1 MASETELQKGQ
12 LNPAARPVDAF
23 IQPTNYQVGEPGRL
37 AELPGVRGMDL
48 IGTNGTPN
56 VQGFNQAQQLAEALA
71 PFSKALVSTAQ
82 DAGLQYASWQAGK
95 GESEFMAAYRQAQ
108 LNVDGA
114 TEVGE
119 TNYASASRAIYAKD
133 KDAGMGM
140 WLANPYRQMG
150 ASRARSRIAGQ
161 EIEWKMAGIEGQMSP
176 KDYETPD
183 QGFAKLQSLRAG
195 LISQV
200 TESWGVNEN
209 SPGFQK
215 YTAPAIE
222 KASEKSA
229 NRLIED
235 RQKYFDD
242 MKPKQLA
249 QLLKNTIY
257 LEAQSGTFEYQG
269 NTYSRSTTPADLYQ
283 RALGHKLNSMSRD
296 FLSKAGPAGMA
307 TKWSREAY
315 EILSAEADFKD
326 DRALSSYLNL
336 IMSGEPLRGSDGKPV
351 VGLDGVQVNLSWR
364 QLYSKETIDSQ
375 IKYEQAGFA
384 SRNTRAENLS
394 KAVAAEMFMSTQ
406 GLPPGMDR
414 EQAAL
419 GALRRVQASEEARL
433 GRPLTTVESVEI
445 LEKWDKLNKL
455 NSSLVAGRVDTD
467 VEQRYLGALEQ
478 KFGTQFNAAGE
489 RAQVTRIAAEMAPL
503 DPERANRFQAAAFNQ
518 IEQKEKEVKDFS
530 GYTSARD
537 KVINDNINARLL
549 RNYPAAVSGGTD
561 RYKADREESER
572 RQRFALTGHVN
583 NRIREKEAQLGR
595 KLNDS
600 EVRGVTQQS
609 VDEYG
614 KSDKDALQYQFPGSQ
629 AYPDSPSVDPYRTI
643 KPVPLGPDGKPK
655 PAAGAKPISTFSTQE
670 LDDIPNRKVVLRQ
683 YRTQPVMPLNSLRD
697 VVFAGIDGKK
707 LPVKFEKAWRDAGAP
722 NAYDF
727 LMKQLEF
734 YPNYKPEWT
743 PAEMNRLKQDQQAS
757 ARTERASQT
766 YASIAPTMPTMAGLI
781 TFGLNTLT
789 GTAPAVAAT
798 TGGGGARPFT
808 GSQGGAWRSADSR
821 GQSLIAMAQRNGWDP
836 SDIAAIASFET
847 GGTLNPSEP
856 GRGAASG
863 RIGLIQA
870 GPNERRA
877 YGLGTGDWNREMKG
891 IENYLKSRG
900 AKPGMGLADLYAT
913 VNGGNP
919 RAGYTADGN
928 GTVARSARTLKL
940 LETHKQA
947 AMRKLGL
954 SN

>member
-12 LNPAARPVDAF
+12 LNPAAKPVDAF

-37 AELPGVRGMDL
+37 AELPGVRGMEL
-48 IGTNGTPN
+48 ISTGATPN
-56 VQGFNQAQQLAEALA
+56 VKGFNQAEQLAEALA

-82 DAGLQYASWQAGK
+82 EAGLKYASWQAGK

-133 KDAGMGM
+133 QQAGMGM

-150 ASRARSRIAGQ
+150 ATRARSRIAGQ
-161 EIEWKMAGIEGQMSP
+161 EIEWKMAGIEGQMSSE
-176 KDYETPD
+176 DYESPD

-200 TESWGVNEN
+200 TEGWGVNEN

-229 NRLIED
+229 NRLVED
-235 RQKYFDD
+235 RQKYFDE

-249 QLLKNTIY
+249 QLLKNTIE
-257 LEAQSGTFEYQG
+257 LERQSGTFEYQG
-269 NTYSRSTTPADLYQ
+269 NTYTRSSGNEQLYWT
-283 RALGHKLNSMSRD
+283 AFGAKMNDMSRD
-296 FLSKAGPAGMA
+296 FLGKAGPGGMA
-307 TKWSREAY
+307 TKWSKEAY
-315 EILSAEADFKD
+315 EILSAEANYYDKP
-326 DRALSSYLNL
+326 SL
-336 IMSGEPLRGSDGKPV
+336 IYSLGQINTGEPLRGGDGKQVLRADGSPV
-351 VGLDGVQVNLSWR
+351 FLTWR
-364 QLYSKETIDSQ
+364 QLFSQETIDSQ
-375 IKYEQAGFA
+375 IKYEQAGFTGRSA
-384 SRNTRAENLS
+384 RAKDLAER
-394 KAVAAEMFMSTQ
+394 AVAVMDLATEKIPV
-406 GLPPGMDR
+406 GPGR
-414 EQAAL
+414 QAA
-419 GALRRVQASEEARL
+419 GTAALNQFIEGEQQRT
-433 GRPLTTVESVEI
+433 GRKLTPVEI
-445 LEKWDKLNKL
+445 RAIKKEWIEANKDQSEL
-455 NSSLVAGRVDTD
+455 LTQQVDGGI
-467 VEQRYLGALEQ
+467 EQRYLGALEQ
-478 KFGTQFNAAGE
+478 KFGTQFNAAAE

-503 DPERANRFQAAAFNQ
+503 DRERANRFQAAAFNQ

-561 RYKADREESER
+561 MYKADREESER

-798 TGGGGARPFT
+798 TGGGGTRPFT
-808 GSQGGAWRSADSR
+808 RSGGGTWRSSDSR

-877 YGLGTGDWNREMKG
+877 YGLGTGNWDREVKG
-891 IENYLKSRG
+891 IENYLLARG

-928 GTVARSARTLKL
+928 GTVARSARTLKQ
-940 LETHKQA
+940 LEAHRQA